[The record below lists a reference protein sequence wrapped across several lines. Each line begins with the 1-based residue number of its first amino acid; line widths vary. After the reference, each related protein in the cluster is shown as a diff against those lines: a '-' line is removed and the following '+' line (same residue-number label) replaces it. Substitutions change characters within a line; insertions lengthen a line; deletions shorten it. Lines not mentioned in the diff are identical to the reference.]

1 MGNSFETII
10 TGAIFLKDPTS
21 QSLRSKSNKWDLMK
35 LKKISCMEKEIFV
48 KDSGQKDKTVA

>member
-1 MGNSFETII
+1 VGNSFETII

-35 LKKISCMEKEIFV
+35 LKKISCMEKEILSRTMV
-48 KDSGQKDKTVA
+48 KRTKQ